1 MSPRVGWVR
10 RKDGD
15 DSESRTPTGD
25 RWTNASLQLAS
36 LDVEAAS
43 PTTYLTTRFV
53 SRDSLK
59 SGQRARRLLSCRQNP
74 CPTPW
79 ACQPLICSCSYKYL
93 QIPAAEEQDIPCQLG
108 LPGWKLVGGIWQV
121 RTMGG
126 RAGLLWRDRCSGLLS
141 SQRLTLQSLAH
152 GPCRSRN
159 ISHSSG
165 SGSLPR
171 SYLTEGL
178 SPAPTHISQLRYR
191 KGPSYILDDTN
202 LPRSPWRVL
211 PGALWIGGGQW
222 ACS

>member
-1 MSPRVGWVR
+1 MR

-15 DSESRTPTGD
+15 ESACGTGD
-25 RWTNASLQLAS
+25 RWTNASFQLAS

-53 SRDSLK
+53 SRDSQIRPESKEAAEL
-59 SGQRARRLLSCRQNP
+59 QAEPLP
-74 CPTPW
+74 APW

-121 RTMGG
+121 RIMGG
-126 RAGLLWRDRCSGLLS
+126 RVGLLWRDRCSGLLS
-141 SQRLTLQSLAH
+141 SQLLTLQSLAH

-178 SPAPTHISQLRYR
+178 SPAPIHVSQLRYR
-191 KGPSYILDDTN
+191 NGPSYILDDME
-202 LPRSPWRVL
+202 LPHSPWRVL

>member
-1 MSPRVGWVR
+1 MR

-15 DSESRTPTGD
+15 ESACGTGD
-25 RWTNASLQLAS
+25 RWTNASFQLAS
-36 LDVEAAS
+36 LEVEAAS

-53 SRDSLK
+53 SRDSQIRPESKEAAEL
-59 SGQRARRLLSCRQNP
+59 QAEPLP
-74 CPTPW
+74 APW

-121 RTMGG
+121 RIMGG
-126 RAGLLWRDRCSGLLS
+126 RVGLLWRDRCSGLLS
-141 SQRLTLQSLAH
+141 SQLLTLQSLAH

-178 SPAPTHISQLRYR
+178 SPAPIHVSQLRYR
-191 KGPSYILDDTN
+191 NGPSYILDDME
-202 LPRSPWRVL
+202 LPHSPWRVL

>member
-1 MSPRVGWVR
+1 MR
-10 RKDGD
+10 RKDRD
-15 DSESRTPTGD
+15 DSACGTGD
-25 RWTNASLQLAS
+25 RWTNASFQLAS

-53 SRDSLK
+53 SRDSQIRPESKEAAEL
-59 SGQRARRLLSCRQNP
+59 QAEPLP
-74 CPTPW
+74 APW

-121 RTMGG
+121 RIMGG
-126 RAGLLWRDRCSGLLS
+126 RVGLLWRGRCSGLLS
-141 SQRLTLQSLAH
+141 SQLLTLQSLAH

-171 SYLTEGL
+171 PFLTEDL

-191 KGPSYILDDTN
+191 NGPCYILDDME
-202 LPRSPWRVL
+202 LPHSPWRVL
-211 PGALWIGGGQW
+211 PGALWIEGGQW

>member
-1 MSPRVGWVR
+1 MRK
-10 RKDGD
+10 KDGD
-15 DSESRTPTGD
+15 ESVCGTGD
-25 RWTNASLQLAS
+25 RWTNASFQLAS

-53 SRDSLK
+53 SRDSQIRPESKEAAEL
-59 SGQRARRLLSCRQNP
+59 QAEPLP
-74 CPTPW
+74 APW

-121 RTMGG
+121 RIMGG
-126 RAGLLWRDRCSGLLS
+126 RVGLLWRDRCSGLLS
-141 SQRLTLQSLAH
+141 SQLLTLQSLAH

-178 SPAPTHISQLRYR
+178 SPAPIHVSQLRYR
-191 KGPSYILDDTN
+191 NGPSYILDDME
-202 LPRSPWRVL
+202 LPHSPWRVL